1 MIMFC
6 PDCRTSYHSTNGVI
20 MRCTACTD
28 AHTRTR
34 EWLETT
40 TQADHDI
47 DLNRYREEMSLGGQ
61 TYDPIEQQKQS
72 GGV

>member
-6 PDCRTSYHSTNGVI
+6 PDCRTSYHSNNGVI

-28 AHTRTR
+28 ARTRTR
-34 EWLETT
+34 EWPETI

-72 GGV
+72 GG